1 MKKHR
6 QKGFTLYELLIT
18 VLIIGVILT
27 FGVPNLSDFTQ
38 NSRVTALA
46 NDLHGSFYLARSE
59 AARAKQ
65 NVTICASA
73 DPFDPAASC
82 NGTSFEEG
90 WIIFLDKDGNIVRDA
105 GNGENVLKAFPPAD
119 DQIDIV
125 AKGVNPANTAT
136 YFSFA
141 PDGFGR
147 GNVNGKVAF
156 ATAMICD
163 DRGNVV
169 AAGGYSAARRLVVTP
184 VGRSVI
190 IRSQQAIDASGDLCP

>member
-73 DPFDPAASC
+73 KPFDDAAAC
-82 NGTSFEEG
+82 NGASFDEG
-90 WIIFLDKDGNIVRDA
+90 WIVFLDDDGDIVRDV
-105 GNGENVLKAFPPAD
+105 GTGESVLKAFPAAD
-119 DQIDIV
+119 AQIDIDT
-125 AKGVNPANTAT
+125 KGAT

-141 PDGFGR
+141 HDGFGR
-147 GNVNGKVAF
+147 GDVNGKAF
-156 ATAMICD
+156 TTAMICD

-190 IRSQQAIDASGDLCP
+190 IRSQQAIDASGDVCP

>member
-1 MKKHR
+1 MKKHV

-18 VLIIGVILT
+18 VLIIAIILT
-27 FGVPNLSDFTQ
+27 IGVPNLSEFTR
-38 NSRVTALA
+38 NSRVTSIT

-65 NVTICASA
+65 NVTICASTQ
-73 DPFDPAASC
+73 PFEAAAAC
-82 NGTSFEEG
+82 DGASFDDG
-90 WIIFLDKDGNIVRDA
+90 WIIFLDENGDIVRDA
-105 GNGENVLKAFPPAD
+105 GENVLKAFPPAD
-119 DQIDIV
+119 DQIDIIAAGG
-125 AKGVNPANTAT
+125 AK

-147 GNVNGKVAF
+147 GAVNGNAAF
-156 ATAMICD
+156 TAAMVCD

-190 IRSQQAIDASGDLCP
+190 VRSKQAIDNSGGVCPP